1 VTNDQLANPAT
12 LTDSHLENAWGLA
25 ESPTSPFWVGDNG
38 TGVSTLYAVNPLT
51 NATTIA
57 GGGGGLVVTIPGDG
71 SVTGVAFNSG
81 AATGAFNGDNFLF
94 VSEDGTISGWRG
106 ALGTTAE
113 ILQTASALNVYKGT
127 AVATIGTNS
136 YIYAANFRS
145 GVVDVLKST
154 GAPNLTGN
162 FTDPALPSGY
172 APFNVKVLNGV
183 VFVTYALQDLA
194 KKDDVAGLGNGFVS
208 EFDLQ
213 GNFIGRIASQGTLD
227 SPWGLAVAPLSFG
240 SLAGDLLVGNFGSG
254 TIDAFN
260 ILTHSFDGQLMD
272 INNSVITIDGLW
284 ALSTGNNGNGGSTQK
299 LYFTAGPNEE
309 SDGLFGVI
317 YVPEPF
323 TLSLFGAGLAG
334 TIAIRRRRK
343 KAD

>member
-1 VTNDQLANPAT
+1 MLSAITMSHRKRARLGALAVASLLLGFGSPASAGFVVTNLVTNDQLANPAT

-57 GGGGGLVVTIPGDG
+57 GGAGGLVVTIPGDG

-145 GVVDVLKST
+145 ASRGKRDHLNIHDVRHSH
-154 GAPNLTGN
+154 
-162 FTDPALPSGY
+162 
-172 APFNVKVLNGV
+172 
-183 VFVTYALQDLA
+183 
-194 KKDDVAGLGNGFVS
+194 
-208 EFDLQ
+208 
-213 GNFIGRIASQGTLD
+213 
-227 SPWGLAVAPLSFG
+227 
-240 SLAGDLLVGNFGSG
+240 SLRD
-254 TIDAFN
+254 
-260 ILTHSFDGQLMD
+260 Q
-272 INNSVITIDGLW
+272 
-284 ALSTGNNGNGGSTQK
+284 
-299 LYFTAGPNEE
+299 P
-309 SDGLFGVI
+309 
-317 YVPEPF
+317 P
-323 TLSLFGAGLAG
+323 
-334 TIAIRRRRK
+334 
-343 KAD
+343 